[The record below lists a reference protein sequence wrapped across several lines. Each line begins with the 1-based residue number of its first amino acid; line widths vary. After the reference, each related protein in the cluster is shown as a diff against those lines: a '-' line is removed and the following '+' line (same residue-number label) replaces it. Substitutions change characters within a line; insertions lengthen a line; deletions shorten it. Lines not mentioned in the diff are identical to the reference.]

1 MTFER
6 TMIDFHT
13 FFTRVQ
19 KATSI
24 ATQHDL
30 AKALGVNRSAIT
42 QAKRRNSIPQKWILA
57 LSRSFQLSTDWLE
70 FGVGKPETVID
81 PDLLENATTFTVPKV
96 FARLCAGDGSFEV
109 EATPIEEHIFKESWL
124 AQKGTP
130 SAMVLMDVIGDSME
144 PYICQG
150 DTVLVDKSQ
159 QNIRPDVIYA
169 VGTDDSIMVKRVV
182 KEQGQIT
189 LTSDNPE
196 YSPIIIQG
204 DELLSFRVIGRVVW
218 SARDY

>member
-1 MTFER
+1 
-6 TMIDFHT
+6 MIDFHT

-24 ATQHDL
+24 STQQDL

-57 LSRSFQLSTDWLE
+57 LSRSFQLSIDWLE
-70 FGVGKPETVID
+70 FGVGKPDALLD
-81 PDLLENATTFTVPKV
+81 PALLESTTTFAVPKV

-144 PYICQG
+144 PCICQG
-150 DTVLVDKSQ
+150 DTVLVDQ
-159 QNIRPDVIYA
+159 AQTTLRADIIYA
-169 VGTDDSIMVKRVV
+169 VGVDDSIMVKRVTAEHN
-182 KEQGQIT
+182 KIT
-189 LTSDNPE
+189 LLSDNPA
-196 YSPIIIQG
+196 YSPISIQG

>member
-1 MTFER
+1 
-6 TMIDFHT
+6 MIDFHT

-19 KATSI
+19 EATSI

-42 QAKRRNSIPQKWILA
+42 QAKRRNSVPQKWVLA
-57 LSRSFQLSTDWLE
+57 LSRSFQLSVDWLE
-70 FGVGKPETVID
+70 FGSGRPEAQID
-81 PDLLENATTFTVPKV
+81 PSLLESTATFTVPKV
-96 FARLCAGDGSFEV
+96 LARLCAGDGSFEV

-144 PYICQG
+144 PFICQG
-150 DTVLVDKSQ
+150 DTVLVDQSQ
-159 QNIRPDVIYA
+159 TTLRPDVIYA
-169 VGTDDSIMVKRVV
+169 VGIDDSIMVKRVAAEHD
-182 KEQGQIT
+182 KIT
-189 LTSDNPE
+189 LLSDNPA
-196 YSPIIIQG
+196 YSPITVQG

>member
-1 MTFER
+1 
-6 TMIDFHT
+6 MIDFNT

-19 KATSI
+19 KVTPI

-30 AKALGVNRSAIT
+30 ARALGVNRSAIT

-57 LSRSFQLSTDWLE
+57 LSRSFQLSVDWLE
-70 FGVGKPETVID
+70 FGVGKPEASVD
-81 PDLLENATTFTVPKV
+81 PALLESTAAFVVPKV
-96 FARLCAGDGSFEV
+96 LARLCAGDGSFEV

-130 SAMVLMDVIGDSME
+130 SAMVLMDVVGDSME
-144 PYICQG
+144 PYICHG
-150 DTVLVDKSQ
+150 DTVLVDQSQ
-159 QNIRPDVIYA
+159 QTLRQDIIYA
-169 VGTDDSIMVKRVV
+169 VGTYDSIMVKRVA
-182 KEQGQIT
+182 KEQGKIT
-189 LTSDNPE
+189 LISDNPD
-196 YSPIIIQG
+196 YSPITIQG

>member
-1 MTFER
+1 
-6 TMIDFHT
+6 MIDFNT

-19 KATSI
+19 EATSI
-24 ATQHDL
+24 STQHDL

-42 QAKRRNSIPQKWILA
+42 QAKRRNSIPQKWVLA
-57 LSRSFQLSTDWLE
+57 LSRSFQLSVDWLE
-70 FGVGKPETVID
+70 FGVGKPEALVD
-81 PDLLENATTFTVPKV
+81 PTLLESNATFSVPKV

-144 PYICQG
+144 PFICQG
-150 DTVLVDKSQ
+150 DTVLVDQSQ
-159 QNIRPDVIYA
+159 ATLRPDIIYA
-169 VGTDDSIMVKRVV
+169 VGIDDSIMVKRVAA
-182 KEQGQIT
+182 EQGKIT
-189 LTSDNPE
+189 LISDNSA
-196 YSPIIIQG
+196 YSPITIQG

>member
-1 MTFER
+1 
-6 TMIDFHT
+6 MIDFNT

-19 KATSI
+19 KATHI

-57 LSRSFQLSTDWLE
+57 LSRSLQLSVDWLE
-70 FGVGKPETVID
+70 FGVGKPEAPVD
-81 PDLLENATTFTVPKV
+81 PALLESTATFVVPKV
-96 FARLCAGDGSFEV
+96 LARLCAGDGSFEV

-144 PYICQG
+144 PYICHG
-150 DTVLVDKSQ
+150 DTVLVDQSQ
-159 QNIRPDVIYA
+159 QTLRTDIIYA
-169 VGTDDSIMVKRVV
+169 VGTYDSIMVKRVA
-182 KEQGQIT
+182 KEQGKIT
-189 LTSDNPE
+189 LISDNLD
-196 YSPIIIQG
+196 YSPITIQG